1 MLSKTVIAIQDP
13 EGAVPTARISPAHA
27 RRGLPDPLDDEI
39 APLYLAMLQT
49 PSPSRESLQAQGF
62 SAAQL
67 DEMLPVLEQRRMIQ
81 RVTPDTWT
89 VVPPDVSMPAYA
101 AQLEARARMLRTTSQ
116 ALARVYL
123 RSRSASRADA
133 SSGAVLLDS
142 LVDVAQ
148 ALHQVTS
155 GAQEWV
161 LSSRVDSPLS
171 RYLIQAPRPVSTTPF
186 LGRHGGPLD
195 VRLTVDPVLL
205 PEENVLEIMHARAA
219 TGDAIRLTPGL
230 PFTGAV
236 NDQGLAMVD
245 LGDDGGSPVGILLDA
260 AAGSGRVRAVLE
272 FAWHL
277 GTPWRPG
284 TTPSSTTDLLEPRDR
299 NILRLMAG
307 GVSDAAIARQLGIS
321 SRTVERRIRVLLD
334 RLNATTRFQAGVL
347 AARQGLI

>member
-1 MLSKTVIAIQDP
+1 M
-13 EGAVPTARISPAHA
+13 ARA
-27 RRGLPDPLDDEI
+27 RSSSRTPRLGSLEPLDDEV

-49 PSPSRESLQAQGF
+49 PNPSMDSLLGQGF
-62 SAAQL
+62 SPGQL
-67 DEMLPVLEQRRMIQ
+67 DEMLPVLEQRRMIE
-81 RVTPDTWT
+81 RITADTWT
-89 VVPPDVSMPAYA
+89 VIPPDVALPAYA
-101 AQLEARARMLRTTSQ
+101 AQLEARARVLRTTSQ

-123 RSRSASRADA
+123 RSRSATRSDA
-133 SSGAVLLDS
+133 GSGVVLLDS
-142 LVDVAQ
+142 LVDVTQ
-148 ALHQVTS
+148 ALHQVTT

-161 LSSRVDSPLS
+161 LSSRVDSPLT
-171 RYLIQAPRPVSTTPF
+171 RYLLQAPRPVATTPF
-186 LGRHGGPLD
+186 LGSHGAPLN
-195 VRLTVDPVLL
+195 VRLDIDPTLL
-205 PEENVLEIMHARAA
+205 PEPSVLEIMHARAA
-219 TGDAIRLTPGL
+219 GGDDIRLTPGL

-260 AAGSGRVRAVLE
+260 GAGSARVRAALE
-272 FAWHL
+272 FGWHL

-284 TTPSSTTDLLEPRDR
+284 TAASSSADLLDPRDR

>member
-1 MLSKTVIAIQDP
+1 MAKSRSTSKTP
-13 EGAVPTARISPAHA
+13 RPGTSE
-27 RRGLPDPLDDEI
+27 PLDDAV
-39 APLYLAMLQT
+39 APVYLAMLQMAD
-49 PSPSRESLQAQGF
+49 PSRESLEAQGF
-62 SAAQL
+62 SPDQL

-81 RVTPDTWT
+81 RVTSETWT
-89 VVPPDVSMPAYA
+89 VVPPDVALPAYA

-123 RSRSASRADA
+123 RSRAANRTEATSG
-133 SSGAVLLDS
+133 GAVLLES

-161 LSSRVDSPLS
+161 LSSRIDSPLS
-171 RYLIQAPRPVSTTPF
+171 RYLLQAPRPVATTPF
-186 LGRHGGPLD
+186 LGSHDAPLD
-195 VRLTVDPVLL
+195 VRLDIDPVLL
-205 PEENVLEIMHARAA
+205 PEPNVLEIMHARADG
-219 TGDAIRLTPGL
+219 GDAIRLTPGL

-236 NDQGLAMVD
+236 NDQGLAMID
-245 LGDDGGSPVGILLDA
+245 LGDDGGSPVGILLDT

-272 FAWHL
+272 FAWAL

-284 TTPSSTTDLLEPRDR
+284 TMPSSDSDLLDPRDR

-321 SRTVERRIRVLLD
+321 SRTVERRVRVLLD